1 MFDTETQ
8 QTAAPA
14 ETDPTSHDF
23 HAHGQ
28 EAELP
33 VIEMLHGSYE
43 FLYRK
48 QDGIPGLYWRE
59 NKEKGHVDHF
69 ISSPVKVVAQVR
81 DMDSTGWG
89 RLISYIDQDG
99 IERIYTIRFA
109 NISRDCDAII
119 GALRD
124 RGLFITSSGH
134 ARKLVDFI
142 HNVKVEKKMRT
153 TDLAGWH
160 EGSVFVLPGRTIGDI
175 EEDLV
180 FSNDNLR
187 LKPFLIQGSL
197 EDWRE
202 HVAVHCVGNDVLTF
216 VTSIA
221 FAAPLLNIIH
231 QENGGFNL
239 MGDSSIGKST
249 AMTMATSVFGNPK
262 DAVQKWN
269 MTINSLEG
277 VAKAYNDFMLP
288 LDEIGQS
295 TSNQIGEIVYML
307 GNGTGKGR
315 ANVHGEARKRV
326 SFRTLFLS
334 NGEKTLEEHMGEA
347 SKKIKIKGGQEVR
360 LVDFPANC
368 ELGYGIYQDIKGYE
382 NSRAFNDMLL
392 SNTKQYYGS
401 AFDAYIREVIFH
413 IDTLPTELKRMMN
426 AFMTQNV
433 PEDACGQ
440 VMRIATRF
448 ALVSAAGTLATRYGV
463 TGWPEDEAG
472 KAVRFCFNKW
482 LTQRGTV
489 VQSETTRLLLQ
500 VQAFFE
506 AYGESRFTHIGP
518 CDTERAVIVRD
529 RVGFKERHDGNYR
542 YFVLPQQLNQIIAGF
557 NKTSAIKTLV
567 AQGIIVPGNNGKS
580 QVNKRLP
587 GFTDPKKVYEFSS
600 KVLAEEDDS
609 PDTVENKG
617 NMGNKDTGES
627 N

>member
-1 MFDTETQ
+1 MFDTESQ
-8 QTAAPA
+8 QTATPA
-14 ETDPTSHDF
+14 ETAPTCNDYHD
-23 HAHGQ
+23 HGA

-69 ISSPVKVVAQVR
+69 ISSPVTVIAQVR

-99 IERIYTIRFA
+99 IERTYTIRFA
-109 NISRDCDAII
+109 NISRDSEAII

-160 EGSVFVLPGRTIGDI
+160 EGSVFVLPGRTIGNTG
-175 EEDLV
+175 EDLV
-180 FSNDNLR
+180 FSNDNLK
-187 LKPFLIQGSL
+187 LKPFLLQGSL
-197 EDWRE
+197 ENWQE
-202 HVAVHCVGNDVLTF
+202 HVAIHCIGNNVLAF
-216 VTSIA
+216 ATSIA

-239 MGDSSIGKST
+239 MGNSSIGKST
-249 AMTMATSVFGNPK
+249 AMAIATSVFGSPK

-277 VAKAYNDFMLP
+277 VAKAFNDFMLP

-295 TSNQIGEIVYML
+295 TPHQIGEIVYML

-326 SFRTLFLS
+326 NFRTLFLS

-347 SKKIKIKGGQEVR
+347 SKKVKAGQEVR

-368 ELGYGIYQDIKGYE
+368 DLGYGIYQDIKGCE
-382 NSRAFNDMLL
+382 NSRAFNDTLL
-392 SNTKQYYGS
+392 HNTKLYYGT
-401 AFDAYIREVIFH
+401 AFDAYLREVIVH
-413 IDTLPTELKRMMN
+413 IETLPQEIKRLMDS
-426 AFMTQNV
+426 FMKQNV
-433 PEDACGQ
+433 PNDASGQ

-518 CDTERAVIVRD
+518 CDTERTVIVRD

-587 GFTDPKKVYEFSS
+587 GFKDPKKVYEFSS
-600 KVLAEEDDS
+600 KVLAEEEDDAT
-609 PDTVENKG
+609 DKADHEG
-617 NMGNKDTGES
+617 NMGNEVTGETD
-627 N
+627 